1 MRKLSIVLMA
11 FLAISVIGC
20 KKEKLITLSETLT
33 TLHHGETYQI
43 SAQCEDSITYSSA
56 NEYYAKVS
64 SSGVITAQ
72 YVGSTTIAL
81 RSEEDAKTFTVTVAP
96 KSNLYPEPNIRF
108 GETKNSIISKFGTPD
123 SSTDTSV
130 GYIDY
135 STNAPGLLVM
145 FDENDCVKDY
155 AVIVKTTYSSEL
167 GTFLSERYYFI
178 GYSDGL
184 SAYMNALTTTSAT
197 MLVGSK
203 LYNVSYWITLY
214 MPNDGSRRE
223 IDDIGMMA
231 LLKALE

>member
-1 MRKLSIVLMA
+1 MA
-11 FLAISVIGC
+11 FLAISVMGC
-20 KKEKLITLSETLT
+20 KKEKLITLSETST

-43 SAQCEDSITYSSA
+43 SAQCENPITYSSA

-72 YVGSTTIAL
+72 YVGRTTIAL
-81 RSEEDAKTFTVTVAP
+81 KSEEDAKTFTVTVAP

-145 FDENDCVKDY
+145 FDENDCVNDY
-155 AVIVKTTYSSEL
+155 AVIVKTAYSSEL

-214 MPNDGSRRE
+214 MPNDGRRRE
-223 IDDIGMMA
+223 IDDIDMMA
-231 LLKALE
+231 LLKTLE